1 MRILVCGVTSD
12 LGRAFARA
20 ALGAGHEVIGVSAAP
35 HRYLPPAVA
44 LTTGDA
50 ATAAALVPNADVVVH
65 LSPVERE
72 VPESGGIPAL
82 RTLATAAARHGVR
95 FVVPLAHGP
104 DAGDADRVVRDAGG
118 EHVVIR
124 TAPLGGRL
132 LDWQACR
139 TIATLLSAPRD
150 TQWRFVHTDDLIRFL
165 LVAIADSRTGV
176 VSLIA
181 DGVVFAGQARDA
193 LRGVAVRGIPQW
205 PEMSTSDKKN
215 SAREWG
221 FECGWTTAEI
231 VDDLARGAR
240 GRKLGADGAT
250 EVLARLPLPTETLP
264 RRRPPEDDGTVLTS
278 VALPSMAVES
288 DDRIDPRFPVYSARS
303 TAELFPGPLTPLSID
318 LHTTGLR
325 AANQALG
332 RLMGL
337 EGELADEW
345 EGRGHA
351 VFGHHVYAGVSV
363 AVATAALLPGWS
375 GQTVSD
381 RAFGDDRA
389 EIDLFPLDHPSLP
402 TGLRRL
408 AAKLAALSRFIGVVR
423 RYRAAARDFAATA
436 VAEHEADV
444 TTLSD
449 AALVARALLLRDR
462 LSQGWVHSQ
471 VGDLFAHVTT
481 GPLRRRAKNGPA
493 ALNRGGDVTSEHAF
507 VAVGALAELLAA
519 DDELRALAGWGDL
532 DAVRSNHPEFAAAF
546 DETLTRLGHRGPGE
560 AELSNETFA
569 RRAAQLLAAAVN
581 TAVKPEPVSEPDE
594 EPEPVLTDETDETD
608 ETEKAAEETP
618 EEEPEKPAEGAPV
631 EAPVKVK
638 RGVAD
643 RLAIAGQRSRE
654 LARDATMRYTDELR
668 RLVREWGRRQL
679 DAGRLAAVDDVYFLT
694 FDELLT
700 LPADAPDRIRRRRED
715 HERLRDVRMPAVVN
729 GSWRPEAAHDLL
741 PSGKQLTG
749 IGVAEGVVEGRVR
762 VVSPQAEAALEP
774 GEILVTHVA
783 DVGHTALF
791 GYAAAVVTDL
801 GEPMSRA
808 AILARERGI
817 PCVANT
823 RDASVRLGDGAFVR
837 VDGVAGTVAVLEP
850 APVFATELFTDA

>member
-1 MRILVCGVTSD
+1 MRILVCGITSD

-20 ALGAGHEVIGVSAAP
+20 ALGAGHEILGVGAAP
-35 HRYLPPAVA
+35 HRYLPPAVT
-44 LTTGDA
+44 LTIGDA
-50 ATAAALVPNADVVVH
+50 AAAAALVPQADVVVH
-65 LSPVERE
+65 LNPVERE

-104 DAGDADRVVRDAGG
+104 DASDADRVVRDAGG
-118 EHVVIR
+118 EHVVVR

-165 LVAIADSRTGV
+165 LLAVSDSRTGV

-193 LRGVAVRGIPQW
+193 LRGVTARGIAQW

-221 FECGWTTAEI
+221 FECGWTTTEI

-240 GRKLGADGAT
+240 GRKLSADGAT
-250 EVLARLPLPTETLP
+250 DVLARLPLPTETLP
-264 RRRPPEDDGTVLTS
+264 RRRPPEDEGALLTS

-303 TAELFPGPLTPLSID
+303 TAELFPGALTPLSID

-325 AANQALG
+325 AANHALG
-332 RLMGL
+332 QLMGL
-337 EGELADEW
+337 EGDLADEW

-363 AVATAALLPGWS
+363 AVATAALLPGWT
-375 GQTVSD
+375 GDKVSD
-381 RAFGDDRA
+381 RAFGDDRT

-408 AAKLAALSRFIGVVR
+408 AAKLAALSRFVGVVR

-436 VAEHEADV
+436 VAEHHADLS
-444 TTLSD
+444 TLSD
-449 AALVARALLLRDR
+449 AELAARALLLRDR

-471 VGDLFAHVTT
+471 VGDLFAHVTAA
-481 GPLRRRAKNGPA
+481 PLRRQAKNGPG

-519 DDELRALAGWGDL
+519 DDELRGLASWGDL
-532 DAVRSNHPEFAAAF
+532 DAVRQNHPEFAAAF

-560 AELSNETFA
+560 AELSNETFS

-581 TAVKPEPVSEPDE
+581 TAVKPEPVSTEPDE
-594 EPEPVLTDETDETD
+594 EPEAVLTDETSEED
-608 ETEKAAEETP
+608 AAP
-618 EEEPEKPAEGAPV
+618 EPEKPAED
-631 EAPVKVK
+631 APVKVK

-694 FDELLT
+694 FDELMT
-700 LPADAPDRIRRRRED
+700 LPADAPDRITRRRAD
-715 HERLRDVRMPAVVN
+715 HERLRKVRMPAVVN
-729 GSWRPEAAHDLL
+729 GSWRPEAAQELL
-741 PSGKQLTG
+741 PSGKQLIG

-762 VVSPQAEAALEP
+762 VISPLAEPALEP
-774 GEILVTHVA
+774 GEILVTRVA

-823 RDASVRLGDGAFVR
+823 RDASIRLGDGAFVR

-850 APVFATELFTDA
+850 APIFATELFTDA

>member
-1 MRILVCGVTSD
+1 MRILISGVTSD

-20 ALGAGHEVIGVSAAP
+20 ALGAGHEVTGVGATP
-35 HRYLPPAVA
+35 HRYLPPAVK
-44 LTTGDA
+44 LTVGDA
-50 ATAAALVPNADVVVH
+50 AAAAALVPDADVVVH
-65 LSPVERE
+65 LAPVERE

-82 RTLATAAARHGVR
+82 RTLANTAARHGIR

-104 DAGDADRVVRDAGG
+104 DVGDADRVVRDAGG
-118 EHVVIR
+118 EHVVVR

-150 TQWRFVHTDDLIRFL
+150 TQWRLVHTDDLIRFL
-165 LVAIADSRTGV
+165 LLAVADSRTGV

-181 DGVVFAGQARDA
+181 DGVVAAGQAREP
-193 LRGVAVRGIPQW
+193 LRGVAARGIPQW

-231 VDDLARGAR
+231 VTDLARGAR
-240 GRKLGADGAT
+240 GRKLGADGAVD
-250 EVLARLPLPTETLP
+250 VLARLPLPTETLP
-264 RRRPPEDDGTVLTS
+264 RRRPPESGTVLTS
-278 VALPSMAVES
+278 VALPSMAVDS

-303 TAELFPGPLTPLSID
+303 TAELFPGALTPLSID

-325 AANQALG
+325 AANHALG

-345 EGRGHA
+345 ESRGHA

-363 AVATAALLPGWS
+363 AVAVAALLPGWT
-375 GQTVSD
+375 GQTVTD
-381 RAFGDDRA
+381 RAFGDDRT

-408 AAKLAALSRFIGVVR
+408 AAKLAALSRFVGVVR

-436 VAEHEADV
+436 VAEHEPDLSA
-444 TTLSD
+444 LSD
-449 AALVARALLLRDR
+449 AALAARALLLRDR

-471 VGDLFAHVTT
+471 VGDLFAHVTA

-493 ALNRGGDVTSEHAF
+493 ALNRGGDVASEHAF

-519 DDELRALAGWGDL
+519 DDDLRALAGWGDL
-532 DAVRSNHPEFAAAF
+532 DTVRTNHPEFAAAF
-546 DETLTRLGHRGPGE
+546 DETLSRLGHRGPGE
-560 AELSNETFA
+560 AELSNDTFS

-581 TAVKPEPVSEPDE
+581 TAVKPEPDSTEPDE
-594 EPEPVLTDETDETD
+594 EPVLTDETEKTEEETA
-608 ETEKAAEETP
+608 EEETP
-618 EEEPEKPAEGAPV
+618 KPAADI
-631 EAPVKVK
+631 PVKVK
-638 RGVAD
+638 RGIAD

-668 RLVREWGRRQL
+668 RLVREWGRRQV
-679 DAGRLAAVDDVYFLT
+679 ASGRLAAEDDVYFLT
-694 FDELLT
+694 FDELFT
-700 LPADAPDRIRRRRED
+700 LPADALDRLARRRAD
-715 HERLRDVRMPAVVN
+715 HERLRNVRMPAVVN
-729 GSWRPEAAHDLL
+729 GSWRPEAEHERL

-762 VVSPQAEAALEP
+762 VVSPQAEAELEP

-823 RDASVRLGDGAFVR
+823 RDASVRLGDGAIVR

-850 APVFATELFTDA
+850 APAMATELFTDA